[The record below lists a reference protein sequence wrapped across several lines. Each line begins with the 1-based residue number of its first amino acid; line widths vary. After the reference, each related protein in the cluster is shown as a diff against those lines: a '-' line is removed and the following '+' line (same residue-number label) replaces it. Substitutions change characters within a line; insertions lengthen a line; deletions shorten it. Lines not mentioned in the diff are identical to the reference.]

1 MSKYEVE
8 QLQFFY
14 EEPIKKKIKPLLPTK
29 EQVKLVPVQYTDSY
43 RNNQYSQDITDWYR
57 QNRNDINYLFN
68 QLVKIFINKK
78 IYFNSSLNTIY
89 DDFVE
94 MLYYYA

>member
-14 EEPIKKKIKPLLPTK
+14 EEQIKKKIKPLLPTK
-29 EQVKLVPVQYTDSY
+29 EQVKLVPVQYTDLY
-43 RNNQYSQDITDWYR
+43 RDNQYSQDITRWYR
-57 QNRNDINYLFN
+57 QNRNEINYLFN

-78 IYFNSSLNTIY
+78 IYFNSSLNTVY
-89 DDFVE
+89 DDFVD